1 MNFNELELS
10 ASEIVEAT
18 GRTAR
23 WVQHMAAK
31 GYFERRRRGHYSTVS
46 VLGGLSR
53 FYDEQTKAKEV
64 PSTRQRIDEAKAR
77 EVEIR
82 IAQRQREL
90 IPQVEALDAMG
101 LVVEAATAELTKFH
115 MKFRDPVRSLIRAEA
130 LASIE
135 RINAALR
142 KAKASIETGDKI
154 EGRL

>member
-10 ASEIVEAT
+10 TEEIIEAT

-23 WVQHMAAK
+23 WVQQMTAK

-46 VLGGLSR
+46 VLRGLSR

-64 PSTRQRIDEAKAR
+64 PSTRQRVHEARAR
-77 EVEIR
+77 EAEMR
-82 IAQRQREL
+82 IAEREREL
-90 IPQVEALDAMG
+90 IPQEEAADAMG

-115 MKFRDPVRSLIRAEA
+115 MKFRDPARSLIRAEA